1 MRANPKSLRQFLRVL
16 EHRVVRPRLWR
27 MVLEKRMERL
37 SDDVFIRECGFHGTA
52 EQFIDWFH
60 STVRFRFFFHPRNRK
75 DFFLQLISST
85 QPYEEIL
92 AEAQDVL
99 ENRFETLGSGKI
111 DLGPTI
117 NWHRD
122 FKSGKEWPVRHLSV
136 DEILDLGSPS
146 DIKVPWELSRFH
158 QVWWLGKAYWLT
170 HREEYAQKFGELADD
185 WMEKNP
191 IGKGPNWANAM
202 ETAIRACNWIA
213 GYYFFCESKSLSPQF
228 WLRFLKTLHTH
239 GRFIENN
246 LEVSWRNGNHFL
258 TDVVGLTFL
267 GILFQHLSNGK
278 RWLRFGVEA
287 LEEEMMEQVYPDGV
301 NYEKST
307 AYHRFVLE
315 LFSTAAILC
324 QTNTIRLS
332 KAFMEQLERMV
343 EFVQAYTRLDGS
355 IPLIGDADDG
365 RLFRFSMGEEINDHR
380 HALSV
385 GAILFGRNDFKGTA
399 GGFAQDSL
407 WLFGGEGFERHQLLR
422 GDPETLP
429 STGFPEGGFYIMK
442 GKNAH
447 VTIDAGDLGMLG
459 RGGHGHNDT
468 FGFEFWANGEPL
480 IVDSGTYVYT
490 ADPTARQEFRGTRS
504 HNTIMID
511 DQEIA
516 SFANLWTVVED
527 RTNPNVLVWT
537 TSEYED
543 ILEAEHYGYGRFS
556 IAHRRRFE
564 FHKIETGLTITD
576 TLAGNGEHLAESFLH
591 FGPNVTLELRG
602 DQVAMARNATGAYT
616 IRATNGTLRILDTR
630 FSRSY
635 GIVEPNKTLRLA
647 AKTQFPLVLTLE
659 IRYDG
664 PPQP

>member
-1 MRANPKSLRQFLRVL
+1 MRANPKNLRQFIRAL

-37 SDDVFIRECGFHGTA
+37 SDDAFIRECGFNGGA
-52 EQFIDWFH
+52 EPFLDWFH

-75 DFFLQLISST
+75 DFFLQLITST

-92 AEAQDVL
+92 AEAQDVI

-111 DLGPTI
+111 DLGQTI

-136 DEILDLGSPS
+136 DEILDLGNPS

-170 HREEYAQKFGELADD
+170 HREEYAEKFGALASD

-202 ETAIRACNWIA
+202 EAAIRACNLIA
-213 GYYFFCESKSLSPQF
+213 GYYFFCEAKSLSPQF
-228 WLRFLKTLHTH
+228 WLRFLKTLYAH

-246 LEVSWRNGNHFL
+246 LEVSWRNGNHYL
-258 TDVVGLTFL
+258 SDVVGLTFL
-267 GILFQHLSNGK
+267 GMFFQHTTTGK
-278 RWLRFGVEA
+278 RWLRFGIEA

-301 NYEKST
+301 NFEKST

-324 QTNTIRLS
+324 RTNTIRPS
-332 KAFMEQLERMV
+332 EDFMKWV
-343 EFVQAYTRLDGS
+343 EKMMEFNQAYTRPDGS

-365 RLFRFSMGEEINDHR
+365 RLFRFSMDEEINDHR
-380 HALSV
+380 HVLSI
-385 GAILFGRNDFKGTA
+385 GAILFGRNDFKMTA
-399 GGFAQDSL
+399 GRFAQDSL

-429 STGFPEGGFYIMK
+429 SIEFSEGGFYIMR

-447 VTIDAGDLGMLG
+447 VMIDAGDLGMLG

-468 FGFEFWANGEPL
+468 LGFEFWANGEPL

-490 ADPTARQEFRGTRS
+490 ADPTARQEFRSTRS
-504 HNTIMID
+504 HNTVMID
-511 DQEIA
+511 NEEIA
-516 SFANLWTVVED
+516 PFANLWTVVED

-543 ILEAEHYGYGRFS
+543 TLEAEQYGYERLS
-556 IAHRRRFE
+556 VVHRRRFE
-564 FHKIETGLTITD
+564 FQKKETALTITD
-576 TLAGNGEHLAESFLH
+576 TLTGTGEHYAESFLH
-591 FGPNVTLELRG
+591 FGPHVTLELRG
-602 DQVAMARNATGAYT
+602 NQIAVARNATGSYT
-616 IRATNGTLRILDTR
+616 IRATNGTLTILDTR

-647 AKTQFPLVLTLE
+647 AKTQLPLVLTFE

-664 PPQP
+664 PPQS